1 MLYRKELIILQITVA
16 DTPCTVV
23 GELPIHPRVLAY
35 WIQYFAYRIG
45 IMVDDPA
52 VNDAAL
58 RNWLSEIVEDLA
70 NLATVDGQLDAVN
83 RLRALK
89 LAQAMQA
96 MTFHHGPDPDEDPG
110 LQAQCAPDW
119 SGVLPDSSSQGHNE
133 DSAASTPNRDYATGG
148 VIS

>member
-1 MLYRKELIILQITVA
+1 MQIAVA

-35 WIQYFAYRIG
+35 WIQYFADRIG
-45 IMVDDPA
+45 IMVEDPA
-52 VNDAAL
+52 VSDAAL

-70 NLATVDGQLDAVN
+70 NMATVDGQLDDVN

-96 MTFHHGPDPDEDPG
+96 MTFHDGPDPDEDAG
-110 LQAQCAPDW
+110 LHAQCAPDW
-119 SGVLPDSSSQGHNE
+119 SGVLPDSSRGHNE
-133 DSAASTPNRDYATGG
+133 QSVSATPNRDYATGG
-148 VIS
+148 VTL